1 MKWVKVLLPF
11 ENYIKPEQNK
21 TSCYRHA
28 SMKKVRHML
37 IKNEGQEIHCVKNV
51 YIWKFSGPYFPAFA
65 PYSFQMRENTNQ
77 NKDNIH
83 AVIFLT
89 WTILLSTSVSWSL
102 DSTWTGKVKKMSLVK
117 VSSNLSNRQVMSW
130 EPHYK
135 RNPVLSK
142 SNSNNVTKCTNASPS
157 EPSKLWR
164 VKVS

>member
-77 NKDNIH
+77 EN
-83 AVIFLT
+83 
-89 WTILLSTSVSWSL
+89 SEYGQYS
-102 DSTWTGKVKKMSLVK
+102 
-117 VSSNLSNRQVMSW
+117 
-130 EPHYK
+130 
-135 RNPVLSK
+135 RNDISYM
-142 SNSNNVTKCTNASPS
+142 NHPS
-157 EPSKLWR
+157 EHFRKLKFRFNLNW
-164 VKVS
+164 